1 MYAITMLKLLRN
13 TLGSYGNLIDN
24 DGDKICWK
32 YIVELQKLQD
42 DEGLRLGNKLKLA
55 HIKLEQQK
63 MKVDLAAQA
72 SVQVWL
78 MLLSIAHSNVLKLPQ
93 FQGSKA
99 TVKFIRHIDL
109 LFDILNTRNP
119 YAKGYKAALRI
130 NNKGL

>member
-72 SVQVWL
+72 LSASVADA
-78 MLLSIAHSNVLKLPQ
+78 IEYCTFKCP
-93 FQGSKA
+93 
-99 TVKFIRHIDL
+99 
-109 LFDILNTRNP
+109 
-119 YAKGYKAALRI
+119 
-130 NNKGL
+130 